1 MRSIIKRTISFTLMA
16 LVTTLGIFAIIQ
28 KPITKPGFDDE
39 NFIKTSAFTNNF
51 FSSNLTSTGRDT
63 ADTFV
68 SFQSIYDIINPQIE
82 AVVAQIE
89 ANPLWTR
96 AQIESLVSSTDATI
110 LSQINALVGS
120 SRVNIS
126 TAEELYYFSVSAAFN
141 FKYEAT
147 ENWVPFI
154 LTIQKILDLDYVLT
168 SDIDY
173 ITERARKFV
182 PIGIDIN
189 INNGGIVYPYPFTG
203 TFDGQGFTI
212 SNLYVADYNYII
224 MLYGDTTF
232 VDIPLA
238 RYYAMFAHVG
248 TSGAIMNLVLRN
260 PDYELVDLPDGL
272 NSAAMLVGENRG
284 LIYNTAVIDFKTNS
298 AGADLSGMRINV
310 QAATADNYNAAGF
323 VHTNIGIIRNSY
335 LATPN
340 VLSASSYFRFED
352 KPFVYFNTATIDDVV
367 YNGTLQGIGYDSVLD
382 PNVFSTVQP
391 AGIVSY
397 TTAVLRSGTGVNI
410 NSQTLT
416 NPYTNTLEK
425 NRWYFYADDGYPTM
439 VGLTYNT
446 SNPANPYFEINNEY
460 DFYNFSKMIDFN
472 TKKDTKGYNEFKY
485 VLTKDVDMKN
495 IKSYKTPS
503 KPFLGILTG
512 GDLDFSN
519 VSVNINQNKYVYNL
533 RIVRPAIVN
542 TEYFLGVLSVVS
554 GQVNNINFYNN
565 ELVATNTKAHYGKT
579 FNIGMVAGR
588 TTQTAIIKNIIVGND
603 SSAPTPRKTIDLG
616 TALIGRTYAGGV
628 IGRAGGTITYVAHT
642 GIIDGGIHNFE
653 GESISGEFSI
663 GGIIGGTATSQM
675 ILKFAYNTGNVFGV
689 GSANLNYNSTI
700 YNRIGG
706 IIGEINNLNTTGNQ
720 LFYVK
725 NYGEVRSVQF
735 LGNIN
740 YDTYSYVGGV
750 FGVVLGFGNRI
761 IDTNNN
767 FLNGRWENEGI
778 ITADSNNSNAFI
790 YAAGIGVAQTN
801 TLNAEFSFMINKAGF
816 DFDNFNSDTHNQ
828 NIYYASTILD
838 NSAQGITVSR
848 AYNTADYV
856 FDNGYFTSTAN
867 VEPIKLGLFFHSVP
881 NNDNTLLYVKNS
893 GDITVGSTT
902 STTNIVR
909 EIRVSNITQ
918 SYNTNYRNVINSGN
932 VMLQRINQDKDI
944 FVAGITWILP
954 YSSTNKYLMN
964 NVINNGDIYTSG
976 IFGDTTI
983 SNPTYNTSNYV
994 YSTSGIVR
1002 RNLYIAGVVNINSS
1016 QVLNAMNT
1024 GTISSQHPSVAN
1036 ICASANTNPGGICG
1050 LANTYAGGIT
1060 TFNYNLI
1067 QDAGNIGN
1075 IIIIN
1080 DLISTPQLAVVQ
1092 ETSTNSAF
1100 GGLTYAYTGG
1110 VVIGGISAGVGD
1122 SAANILTGFGKNES
1136 IKSLIYDSSNNG
1148 MIFGKASK
1156 YVRVGGILGLALGV
1170 EITAGNNQ
1178 MSPSIP
1184 VGDFS
1189 SNVVGST
1196 DPIGSSE
1203 LSNGL
1208 NFGNIYA
1215 VTNQI
1220 GPYSTTLS
1228 TANQQRIGIRASAG
1242 GVIGYGLSIMVR
1254 MINHG
1259 IVASTDVAGGVVGAT
1274 YILGATSGTVD
1285 NIVNINTAVH
1295 YGRIKA
1301 IRFERYSQFTPETVD
1316 PDEDPTNYYFW
1327 EDNNT
1332 FINPTSS
1339 NAITQNRR
1347 RGFGGV
1353 FGRLQRGFNG
1363 RMISSNFNNILNMD
1377 KNIDMV
1383 GRVDQA
1389 SMTGSYYMYR
1399 FTPTTGIDT
1408 YYSAKLADTTPAV
1421 LVGFYQTNL
1430 TELYAFND
1438 STAQITFTRSSTT
1451 SSTITGIS
1459 VIGGVGSKETT
1470 GTRYVGQVG
1479 TTSNTRTYTSTIGFR
1494 NTTISW
1500 TGLSINISNIPGLSL
1515 TDFSGTTTA
1524 VKSNFALS
1532 LSQLTKSITASTS
1545 SYRAHLV
1552 EVVRDYDITGTG
1564 TILPTDVFD
1573 PNFPLMNPNQSE
1585 YIFKIET
1592 DSLAERFKDE
1602 NDLNTFKPKGM
1613 YVLAT
1618 RLGQLIGA
1626 VLPSNIDISEFYEL
1640 NENNPNYINL
1650 NNVNSTQTV
1659 MPTGS
1664 SLLSDPLYQGYSS
1677 MFQVSYNNQSNIDTT
1692 TFSGQTVARLALTNT
1707 NGTGPQLDGGVI
1719 SGTTITYTL
1728 PSQAFSGNNHTY
1740 EIDSATLSKNAVF
1753 ANYNRI
1759 TNPDFNGFNS
1769 AYLART
1775 SNVLGGTFKPIIN
1788 GVFNADGIAGNAD
1801 DNVITAYL
1809 TVFSEISSN
1818 ISSLVDDYSTVY
1830 TIRIVRTTNTPSV
1843 TTTQV
1848 FVDGA
1853 TSSNTVSGNVTTVT
1867 SPQLLPN
1874 GTIQAV
1880 FTDNG
1885 THANGTIMPLG
1896 HQMVVRSLYQGAIL
1910 IDPSL
1915 YTVTINPKAS
1925 NNQFGFN
1932 ITLSSEL
1939 INGSYSIRY
1948 SYFPNST
1955 ELSLNFTKQ
1964 ASNLY
1969 EVTSV
1974 DYDTFS
1980 VDNENTSV
1988 QFVPTNTNF
1997 TTFMEF
2003 GYQIAGIPYR
2013 TSTQS
2018 VSITYTPTT
2027 YTNTG
2032 VNIVRK
2038 YTLSLGGTYIMDVS
2052 FSPYATLYGVT
2063 AWYTYD
2069 NGIRQYHFQYTLRSQ
2084 VNSPSGTTNTITHTI
2099 RERTLDIPIIYKNGN
2114 QQFTTALDVDRQSSV
2129 TEFEFDF
2136 NFAGYSEFYG
2146 NVITQILKAGTPY
2159 SPSSNDIQFG
2169 FGSMY
2174 EVFIYSSLET
2184 GIKTYNFY
2192 LQREGG
2198 TVNYLLYTV
2207 TIDKL
2212 IGTDAYLKDIRF
2224 QIDEGSILY
2233 YPTIFESDTNGNII
2247 MNSDYDAR
2255 VFFDGISYDG
2265 ADEANKKSFRINGIV
2280 SNIDITSYYPN
2291 FTLPIGATI
2300 QRFNET
2306 TGSFTNDLYGNY
2318 IPEDDSEF
2326 RIVQYRVWA
2335 ENGTNYV
2342 DYFITVEDKNFTVT
2356 IKFNIYYRT
2365 SNGVIEASDAASP
2378 IKQSV
2383 ILINV
2388 RNYKLNYDLGAPIV
2402 PTAGNVINETNG
2414 INTRT
2419 TLFIVPAPEGI
2430 NNYLYTL
2437 GRNMTGAYGFNIVA
2451 PKYLGATN
2459 LTDPSKPLVNGLRY
2473 DYNIYFI
2480 ESQFIGTTSWND
2492 NQYKLP
2498 NLDST
2503 GETLGKYYYTPPG
2516 SLRQIKIEFAIV
2528 IENYTVIGNQW
2539 GLYDDYTS
2547 WDGN

>member
-1 MRSIIKRTISFTLMA
+1 MKSIIKRTISVTLMT
-16 LVTTLGIFAIIQ
+16 LVSILGIFTLIQ
-28 KPITKPGFDDE
+28 KPITDPGFDDE

-51 FSSNLTSTGRDT
+51 FSANLTATGRDT

-68 SFQSIYDIINPQIE
+68 SFQSIYDILNPQIE
-82 AVVAQIE
+82 SVVAQIE
-89 ANPLWTR
+89 ANPSWTR
-96 AQIESLVSSTDATI
+96 AQIENLVSSTDTTI
-110 LSQINALVGS
+110 LNQINALVGAN
-120 SRVNIS
+120 RVNIS

-173 ITERARKFV
+173 TTERARKFV

-189 INNGGIVYPYPFTG
+189 INNGDIVYPYPFTG

-272 NSAAMLVGENRG
+272 NSAAMLVGENKG
-284 LIYNTAVIDFKTNS
+284 LIYNTAVVDFKTNS

-352 KPFVYFNTATIDDVV
+352 KPFVYFNTATINDVV
-367 YNGTLQGIGYDSVLD
+367 YNGTLQGIGYDSVLN

-391 AGIVSY
+391 AGVVSY
-397 TTAVLRSGTGVNI
+397 TTAALRSGTGINI

-485 VLTKDVDMKN
+485 VLTKDIDMKN

-588 TTQTAIIKNIIVGND
+588 TTQTAVIKNIIVGND
-603 SSAPTPRKTIDLG
+603 SSAPAPRKTIDLG

-653 GESISGEFSI
+653 NNTIDGTFSI
-663 GGIIGGTATSQM
+663 GGIIGGTATSNM
-675 ILKFAYNTGNVFGV
+675 ILRNSYNSGQIYGV
-689 GSANLNYNSTI
+689 GTI
-700 YNRIGG
+700 NNQYSGTIRHRIGG
-706 IIGEINNLNTTGNQ
+706 IIGEINNLNSTGNE
-720 LFYVK
+720 LYYVL
-725 NYGEVRSVQF
+725 NTGDIHGPNF
-735 LGNIN
+735 LGKDGNIVN
-740 YDTYSYVGGV
+740 YNIGGI
-750 FGVVLGFGNRI
+750 FGSVLGQKNRI
-761 IDTNNN
+761 NQGSN
-767 FLNGRWENEGI
+767 LVNGRWENRGDVIVE
-778 ITADSNNSNAFI
+778 SYNAFNRV
-790 YAAGIGVAQTN
+790 YTAGIGIAETTQSD
-801 TLNAEFSFMINKAGF
+801 AEFSVMTNKGSYSIAG
-816 DFDNFNSDTHNQ
+816 FNSDNHNIS
-828 NIYYASTILD
+828 IYYASTIVD
-838 NSAQGITVSR
+838 NTTTGIILSR
-848 AYNTADYV
+848 AYNESDYT
-856 FDNGYFTSTAN
+856 FGSSYFTSTVSSTPILISPFYVSVN
-867 VEPIKLGLFFHSVP
+867 NNFTKLRYVENK
-881 NNDNTLLYVKNS
+881 
-893 GDITVGSTT
+893 GDLTIGT
-902 STTNIVR
+902 SSLVTQVSR
-909 EIRVSNITQ
+909 ELRVSNITQ
-918 SYNTNYRNVINSGN
+918 NYNTNYDNVINSGN
-932 VMLQRINQDKDI
+932 IYILRLEQLSDVYVSGL
-944 FVAGITWILP
+944 TWILP
-954 YSSTNKYLMN
+954 YDNQSLYSMTDVYNR
-964 NVINNGDIYTSG
+964 GDIVVAGLTGNTTMSG
-976 IFGDTTI
+976 ITNTTSTYQVTSFSR
-983 SNPTYNTSNYV
+983 SNIYIAGLVNINANTIKNAMNSGKLTSNHV
-994 YSTSGIVR
+994 TNSGIV
-1002 RNLYIAGVVNINSS
+1002 G
-1016 QVLNAMNT
+1016 T
-1024 GTISSQHPSVAN
+1024 GNVF
-1036 ICASANTNPGGICG
+1036 
-1050 LANTYAGGIT
+1050 AGGIA

-1067 QDAGNIGN
+1067 QDAGNIG
-1075 IIIIN
+1075 
-1080 DLISTPQLAVVQ
+1080 DLIFENTNTLNNSTIHISVNESYA
-1092 ETSTNSAF
+1092 
-1100 GGLTYAYTGG
+1100 GLVFSYNAGITL
-1110 VVIGGISAGVGD
+1110 GGIVAAVGD
-1122 SAANILTGFGKNES
+1122 RNALILEGYGRGTTNLVAKVF
-1136 IKSLIYDSSNNG
+1136 DSSNNG
-1148 MIFGKASK
+1148 LVYGKARK
-1156 YVRVGGILGLALGV
+1156 YVRVGGVLGVALGT
-1170 EITAGNNQ
+1170 EITAGNNNTT
-1178 MSPSIP
+1178 ST
-1184 VGDFS
+1184 VADFS
-1189 SNVVGST
+1189 NNVRGSGDLVGNSQ
-1196 DPIGSSE
+1196 

-1208 NFGNIYA
+1208 NFGNVIA
-1215 VTNQI
+1215 MTDDI
-1220 GPYSTTLS
+1220 GTYSTTNNT
-1228 TANQQRIGIRASAG
+1228 TAERGRPGINASAG
-1242 GVIGYGLSIMVR
+1242 GVIGYGLAILTKMV
-1254 MINHG
+1254 NHG
-1259 IVASTDVAGGVVGAT
+1259 MVASTDVAGGVVGAT
-1274 YILGATSGTVD
+1274 YVLGSATTY
-1285 NIVNINTAVH
+1285 VNIDTAIH
-1295 YGRIKA
+1295 YGSVRALKRA
-1301 IRFERYSQFTPETVD
+1301 SYSTFSPLDVEPPNGGIANTFYYALNDTSFIT
-1316 PDEDPTNYYFW
+1316 PTNTTQF
-1327 EDNNT
+1327 
-1332 FINPTSS
+1332 NPL
-1339 NAITQNRR
+1339 RK
-1347 RGFGGV
+1347 RGFGGI
-1353 FGRLQRGFNG
+1353 FGRLQRGLNG
-1363 RMISSNFNNILNMD
+1363 IMIATGFKNILNMD
-1377 KNIDMV
+1377 ANIDLI
-1383 GRVDQA
+1383 GRLDQY
-1389 SMTGSYYMYR
+1389 SYTSSYPFFK
-1399 FTPTTGIDT
+1399 FTTTGTDSNGNIIRDT
-1408 YYSAKLADTTPAV
+1408 YYTAKVNDMTQVLFTGYTTGTLTNRFYFNSDTV
-1421 LVGFYQTNL
+1421 
-1430 TELYAFND
+1430 
-1438 STAQITFTRSSTT
+1438 QITFSRSTT
-1451 SSTITGIS
+1451 SSTTVNAIT
-1459 VIGGVGSKETT
+1459 VTGGAGTRTTT
-1470 GTRYVGQVG
+1470 GTRYVGIANN
-1479 TTSNTRTYTSTIGFR
+1479 TNTSTASNTDTGYVGYQDFLNINET
-1494 NTTISW
+1494 W
-1500 TGLSINISNIPGLSL
+1500 TGLSISISSIPGLS
-1515 TDFSGTTTA
+1515 TSDFSGLTA
-1524 VKSNFALS
+1524 VKTNFALS
-1532 LSQLTKSITASTS
+1532 LSQLTRSLASAT
-1545 SYRAHLV
+1545 RAVPIELV
-1552 EVVRDYDITGTG
+1552 TDRNAGTNPIYV
-1564 TILPTDVFD
+1564 TNIFND
-1573 PNFPLMNPNQSE
+1573 NFPLMNPNQSNF
-1585 YIFKIET
+1585 IFKVKT
-1592 DSLAERFKDE
+1592 DSLAEKFSDNAKP
-1602 NDLNTFKPKGM
+1602 TFKPEGM

-1618 RLGQLIGA
+1618 IAGKLIGA
-1626 VLPSNIDISEFYEL
+1626 VMPSNIDVSQFYSIDET
-1640 NENNPNYINL
+1640 NQNGYIDL
-1650 NNVNSTQTV
+1650 EQVDSSKTV
-1659 MPTGS
+1659 MPSGT
-1664 SLLSDPLYQGYSS
+1664 SLDSDFLYQKYKD

-1692 TFSGQTVARLALTNT
+1692 TFSGQIVARLALTNT
-1707 NGTGPQLDGGVI
+1707 TGTGPRLDGGVI

-1728 PSQAFSGNNHTY
+1728 PAQAFSGNNHTY
-1740 EIDSATLSKNAVF
+1740 EIDTTTLSKNAVI
-1753 ANYNRI
+1753 ANYDRI
-1759 TNPDFNGFNS
+1759 TNPNFTAFNN
-1769 AYLART
+1769 AYLDRT
-1775 SNVLGGTFKPIIN
+1775 SNVLGGSFKPIIS

-1801 DNVITAYL
+1801 DNVITASL

-1853 TSSNTVSGNVTTVT
+1853 TSSRTVSGNVTTIT

-1880 FTDNG
+1880 FTDTG

-1896 HQMVVRSLYQGAIL
+1896 HQMVVRSLYQGATL

-1915 YTVTINPKAS
+1915 YTVAINPKAS

-1964 ASNLY
+1964 ASDLY

-1988 QFVPTNTNF
+1988 QFVPTNANF

-2018 VSITYTPTT
+2018 VSITFTPTT
-2027 YTNTG
+2027 YTNTA

-2052 FSPYATLYGVT
+2052 FSPYATLYDVT

-2084 VNSPSGTTNTITHTI
+2084 VNSPSGTTNTITQTI
-2099 RERTLDIPIIYKNGN
+2099 RERTLDVPIIYKNGN

-2129 TEFEFDF
+2129 TEFDFDF
-2136 NFAGYSEFYG
+2136 NFGGYDEFYG
-2146 NVITQILKAGTPY
+2146 DIITQILKAGSPY
-2159 SPSSNDIQFG
+2159 SPSGSDIQFG
-2169 FGSMY
+2169 FSSMY

-2233 YPTIFESDTNGNII
+2233 YPTIFESDTSGNVVT
-2247 MNSDYDAR
+2247 NSQFDAR

-2437 GRNMTGAYGFNIVA
+2437 GRNMTGAYGFNIVT
-2451 PKYLGATN
+2451 PKYLGTTN

-2480 ESQFIGTTSWND
+2480 ESQFIGTNSWND

-2547 WDGN
+2547 WDSN

>member
-16 LVTTLGIFAIIQ
+16 LVTTLGIFALIQ
-28 KPITKPGFDDE
+28 KPITKPGFDDD

-51 FSSNLTSTGRDT
+51 FSANLTSSGRDA
-63 ADTFV
+63 ADTFI
-68 SFQSIYDIINPQIE
+68 SFQAIYDIINPQIE

-89 ANPLWTR
+89 LDDEITKE
-96 AQIESLVSSTDATI
+96 QIETLVNSADATI
-110 LSQINALVGS
+110 SSQINALVGS

-173 ITERARKFV
+173 NTERARKFV

-272 NSAAMLVGENRG
+272 NSAAMLVGENKG
-284 LIYNTAVIDFKTNS
+284 LIYNTAVIDFKTS
-298 AGADLSGMRINV
+298 STGADLSGMRINV

-352 KPFVYFNTATIDDVV
+352 RPFVYFNTATINDVV
-367 YNGTLQGIGYDSVLD
+367 YNGTLQGIGYDSVLN
-382 PNVFSTVQP
+382 PNVSSTVQP
-391 AGIVSY
+391 AGVVSY
-397 TTAVLRSGTGVNI
+397 TTATLRNGTGVNI

-416 NPYTNTLEK
+416 NPYTNALEK

-446 SNPANPYFEINNEY
+446 NNPANPYFEISNEY

-485 VLTKDVDMKN
+485 VLTKDIDMKN

-512 GDLDFSN
+512 GDLDFSD

-533 RIVRPAIVN
+533 RIIRPAIVN
-542 TEYFLGVLSVVS
+542 TEYFLGVLSVVN

-565 ELVATNTKAHYGKT
+565 ELVATNTKEHYGKT

-628 IGRAGGTITYVAHT
+628 IGRAGGNITYVAHT
-642 GIIDGGIHNFE
+642 GIVDGGLHSFEDITIDGT
-653 GESISGEFSI
+653 FSI
-663 GGIIGGTATSQM
+663 GGIIGGTATSNM
-675 ILKFAYNTGNVFGV
+675 ILRNSYNSGQIYGV
-689 GSANLNYNSTI
+689 GSIDNEYAGTI
-700 YNRIGG
+700 RHRIGG
-706 IIGEINNLNTTGNQ
+706 VIGEINNLNSTGNE
-720 LFYVK
+720 LYYVL
-725 NYGEVRSVQF
+725 NTGDIHGPDF
-735 LGNIN
+735 LGKDGNIV
-740 YDTYSYVGGV
+740 TYNIGGI
-750 FGVVLGFGNRI
+750 FGTVLGQKNRI
-761 IDTNNN
+761 NQGTN
-767 FLNGRWENEGI
+767 LINGRWENRGDVIVE
-778 ITADSNNSNAFI
+778 SYNAFNRV
-790 YAAGIGVAQTN
+790 YTAGIGIAETTQSD
-801 TLNAEFSFMINKAGF
+801 AEFSVMNNKG
-816 DFDNFNSDTHNQ
+816 NYSITGLNSDNY
-828 NIYYASTILD
+828 NVYVFYAATILD
-838 NSAQGITVSR
+838 NTTTGIKLSR
-848 AYNTADYV
+848 AYNDADYV
-856 FDNGYFTSTAN
+856 FESSFFTTTVSTN
-867 VEPIKLGLFFHSVP
+867 PILISPFYTSV
-881 NNDNTLLYVKNS
+881 NNNQTTLLYVKNS
-893 GDITVGSTT
+893 GDLRVGTVNQS
-902 STTNIVR
+902 IALVR
-909 EIRVSNITQ
+909 ELRVSNITQ
-918 SYNTNYRNVINSGN
+918 NYFTYYKNVINSGN
-932 VMLQRINQDKDI
+932 IHVTDFAQDKD
-944 FVAGITWILP
+944 VYVSGLTWILP
-954 YSSTNKYLMN
+954 YSDAPYTMY
-964 NVINNGDIYTSG
+964 NVLNEGNIIVSRLSGHTVISGNTYTDTSFRVTTFVRRNIY
-976 IFGDTTI
+976 I
-983 SNPTYNTSNYV
+983 
-994 YSTSGIVR
+994 SGIV
-1002 RNLYIAGVVNINSS
+1002 NINAGVI
-1016 QVLNAMNT
+1016 QNAMNN
-1024 GTISSQHPSVAN
+1024 GNLSSDD
-1036 ICASANTNPGGICG
+1036 G
-1050 LANTYAGGIT
+1050 LALTNITGRSNLFAGGIT

-1067 QDAGNIGN
+1067 QDTGNVG
-1075 IIIIN
+1075 
-1080 DLISTPQLAVVQ
+1080 DLTFTNETLATDTSAVVHAVISTGNAYY
-1092 ETSTNSAF
+1092 
-1100 GGLTYAYTGG
+1100 GGLVFSYNSGITL
-1110 VVIGGISAGVGD
+1110 GGITAIIGDRNALVLTGYGYGNSNILARVYD
-1122 SAANILTGFGKNES
+1122 SA
-1136 IKSLIYDSSNNG
+1136 NNG
-1148 MIFGKASK
+1148 KIYAKAPE
-1156 YVRVGGILGLALGV
+1156 YVRVGGILGTALGT
-1170 EITAGNNQ
+1170 EITAGNNVTNSTDSGSTALKTFSTNTLGDQ
-1178 MSPSIP
+1178 DP
-1184 VGDFS
+1184 VGQ
-1189 SNVVGST
+1189 
-1196 DPIGSSE
+1196 SE

-1208 NFGNIYA
+1208 NFGDIYGITSQ
-1215 VTNQI
+1215 VVEYN
-1220 GPYSTTLS
+1220 GSNS
-1228 TANQQRIGIRASAG
+1228 TANSERIPIHASVG
-1242 GVIGYGLSIMVR
+1242 GVIGYGLAKLTKMV
-1254 MINHG
+1254 NHG
-1259 IVASTDVAGGVVGAT
+1259 LIASTDVAGGVIGAT
-1274 YILGATSGTVD
+1274 FILGAANGLTTTVNIDTAIHYGKVRALKKAAYSNFTIEKADPTIGDAANFFYPINDTVWVTPSGT
-1285 NIVNINTAVH
+1285 TA
-1295 YGRIKA
+1295 IA
-1301 IRFERYSQFTPETVD
+1301 
-1316 PDEDPTNYYFW
+1316 
-1327 EDNNT
+1327 
-1332 FINPTSS
+1332 
-1339 NAITQNRR
+1339 QNRK
-1347 RGFGGV
+1347 RGFGGI
-1353 FGRLQRGFNG
+1353 FGRLQRGFSG
-1363 RMISSNFNNILNMD
+1363 TMLATSFKNILNMD
-1377 KNIDMV
+1377 REIDML
-1383 GRVDQA
+1383 GRVDQV
-1389 SMTGSYYMYR
+1389 SLTGSYYTYR
-1399 FTPTTGIDT
+1399 FTSINNPDT
-1408 YYSAKLADTTPAV
+1408 YYTAKPYDITPSVFTGFTNIADAYVITQSTSVTFRKSTNNSTTLSSVTFNGATV
-1421 LVGFYQTNL
+1421 SYGRGLLRYVGVHD
-1430 TELYAFND
+1430 D
-1438 STAQITFTRSSTT
+1438 SKRRTFTFTGTQTPQNGSATYNVSARVEDIPFISTT
-1451 SSTITGIS
+1451 SWTTLTITNY
-1459 VIGGVGSKETT
+1459 K
-1470 GTRYVGQVG
+1470 
-1479 TTSNTRTYTSTIGFR
+1479 GF
-1494 NTTISW
+1494 
-1500 TGLSINISNIPGLSL
+1500 IPIRV
-1515 TDFSGTTTA
+1515 TTTNVA
-1524 VKSNFALS
+1524 YPVP
-1532 LSQLTKSITASTS
+1532 
-1545 SYRAHLV
+1545 
-1552 EVVRDYDITGTG
+1552 VVRDRALDPSDPI
-1564 TILPTDVFD
+1564 PPKFVFD
-1573 PNFPLMNPNQSE
+1573 EDFPLMLPEQSD
-1585 YIFKIET
+1585 YIYPVET
-1592 DSLAERFKDE
+1592 DSLAPRFTNSGDTT
-1602 NDLNTFKPKGM
+1602 NFKPNGM

-1618 RLGQLIGA
+1618 RLGKLIGA
-1626 VLPSNIDISEFYEL
+1626 VMPSNIDVSNFYTIDEV
-1640 NENNPNYINL
+1640 NQSGYIDL
-1650 NNVNSTQTV
+1650 NNVNSAQTK
-1659 MPTGS
+1659 MPSIGD
-1664 SLLSDPLYQGYSS
+1664 LGLDPLYQKYSA

-1692 TFSGQTVARLALTNT
+1692 TYSGQTVARLALKNT

-1740 EIDSATLSKNAVF
+1740 EIDSATLSKNAVL
-1753 ANYNRI
+1753 ANYNRE
-1759 TNPDFNGFNS
+1759 TNPNFTAFNN
-1769 AYLART
+1769 AYLSRT

-1801 DNVITAYL
+1801 DNVITVKL
-1809 TVFSEISSN
+1809 NVFSEISSN
-1818 ISSLVDDYSTVY
+1818 ISGLVEKYSTEY
-1830 TIRIVRTTNTPSV
+1830 TIKIVRTTNTPSV
-1843 TTTQV
+1843 ATTQV

-1853 TSSNTVSGNVTTVT
+1853 ASTRTVSGNVTTVT

-1880 FTDNG
+1880 FTDTG

-1896 HQMVVRSLYQGAIL
+1896 HQMVVRSLYQGATL

-1955 ELSLNFTKQ
+1955 ELSLSFTKQ

-1969 EVTSV
+1969 EVTNV

-2084 VNSPSGTTNTITHTI
+2084 VNSPSGATNIITHTI

-2146 NVITQILKAGTPY
+2146 NVITQILKAGSPY

-2184 GIKTYNFY
+2184 GVKTYNFY

-2198 TVNYLLYTV
+2198 SVNYLLYTV

-2335 ENGTNYV
+2335 ENGTNFV

-2356 IKFNIYYRT
+2356 IKFNIYFRT
-2365 SNGVIEASDAASP
+2365 TSGVIEASDAASP

-2451 PKYLGATN
+2451 PKYLGTTN